1 METVIALQLVVNILL
16 VIWLSLIDREIRR
29 IEETIFDLTL
39 FSYIIGKDKLKEVK
53 NETSKKKE

>member
-16 VIWLSLIDREIRR
+16 VIWLSLMDREIRR

-53 NETSKKKE
+53 NETSKKK